1 MILVGCA
8 TTSQSLGGIFSH
20 PPLPFLFLEP
30 DGIWPKK
37 VDEKINCVALAPLT
51 LASSA
56 TRPAVDSATMSIYTR
71 EASNIN
77 ALRTVNAKHKHMEML
92 LLDRLEVRARHHD
105 PL

>member
-1 MILVGCA
+1 
-8 TTSQSLGGIFSH
+8 
-20 PPLPFLFLEP
+20 
-30 DGIWPKK
+30 
-37 VDEKINCVALAPLT
+37 
-51 LASSA
+51 
-56 TRPAVDSATMSIYTR
+56 MSIYTR